1 MQFTP
6 KQVDMLQSIARS
18 HPGLLELVDAWRQDE
33 LERMSACAESLF
45 GTFKGRVQLLT
56 ELQQKLRPTP

>member
-1 MQFTP
+1 MQLS
-6 KQVDMLQSIARS
+6 QQQIAMLQSITRAY
-18 HPGLLELVDAWRQDE
+18 PGLADLVDAWRQEE
-33 LERMSACAESLF
+33 LERMAIGAETHF

>member
-1 MQFTP
+1 MQLTP

-18 HPGLLELVDAWRQDE
+18 HPGLLELVETWRRDE
-33 LERMSACAESLF
+33 LERMSVCAEPLF

-56 ELQQKLRPTP
+56 ELQQKLRPLP